1 MKNVKTLRFKPLV
14 YLFLSAVVLSFSA
27 FSCEGCDE
35 DYAPLEI
42 QIENKTGYDLTNI
55 NIDDIHI
62 ESLKKDET
70 SGYIQTE
77 DFEYLQS
84 IFATVK
90 GKFERELRSI
100 STIPWCGNDSYY
112 DTKHHKNA
120 LQSGKYDFSISIY
133 EEDGVEYLH
142 FSKK

>member
-55 NIDDIHI
+55 KIDDIQI
-62 ESLKKDET
+62 TSLAKNET
-70 SGYIQTE
+70 SGYIQTK
-77 DFEYLQS
+77 DFEPMKSVY
-84 IFATVK
+84 ATLK
-90 GKFERELRSI
+90 GKFERELHSFGTD
-100 STIPWCGNDSYY
+100 SGLWCGTGLEDYPV
-112 DTKHHKNA
+112 KK
-120 LQSGKYDFSISIY
+120 SGKHNFVIVLYQYD
-133 EEDGVEYLH
+133 DGHESLG
-142 FSKK
+142 FLEK